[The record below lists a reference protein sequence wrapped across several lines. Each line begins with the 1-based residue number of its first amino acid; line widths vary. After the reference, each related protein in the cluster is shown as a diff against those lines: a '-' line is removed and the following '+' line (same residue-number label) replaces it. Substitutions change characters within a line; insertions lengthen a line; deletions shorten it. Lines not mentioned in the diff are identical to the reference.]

1 MDKKAFKLGALFTSQ
16 TGDTDIKKE
25 HINGEGWP
33 VVSSGNDN
41 TGILGCSDIEACV
54 IPKNTITVD
63 MFGNVYYRDFDYKM
77 VTHARVF
84 ALLPNGFSLDEKTG
98 LYFATS
104 LAWLSHVFSYNNMCS
119 YKKIKDMEIEIPV
132 IKSPDPDHEY
142 TVEDIDFEYMK
153 QRIAELEKQRIA
165 ELEKQRIAELDA
177 YLTAS
182 GLNNYKLTDED
193 KNALSSSTRQTFK
206 EFDLSVLFDISTTK
220 SVDKNK
226 LDFVADG
233 EYDFIGRTPVNWGIQ
248 GKLHKLSFEPNPK
261 DSFSLIQVGETV
273 ALWREK
279 EWYASQ
285 NLFLLNP
292 KIDEV
297 KENKLYFQGVINK
310 EMSRYGKE
318 YSSYPTMKS
327 LAATKILLPV
337 VKSPDT
343 DHEYTPADIDWQYME
358 RYIRAIEKLAIAD
371 VVRYKDRTIV
381 AAKQVIDI

>member
-1 MDKKAFKLGALFTSQ
+1 MDKKAFKLGALFTSKN
-16 TGDTDIKKE
+16 GDIDIKKE
-25 HINGEGWP
+25 HINGEGYP

-63 MFGNVYYRDFDYKM
+63 MFGNVYYRDFDYKI

-104 LAWLSHVFSYNNMCS
+104 LVWLSHIFSYDNMCS
-119 YKKIKDMEIEIPV
+119 YKKIKDMEIEVPV

-142 TVEDIDFEYMK
+142 TVDDIDWQYMRE
-153 QRIAELEKQRIA
+153 RIAELER
-165 ELEKQRIAELDA
+165 ERIAELDA

-193 KNALSSSTRQTFK
+193 KKALSSSTRQTFK
-206 EFDLSVLFDISTTK
+206 EFDLSALFDISTTK

-233 EYDFIGRTPVNWGIQ
+233 EYDFIGRTSVNWGIQ

-358 RYIRAIEKLAIAD
+358 RYIRATEKSVIAE
-371 VVRYKDRTIV
+371 VVRYKDKVIEETKKIV
-381 AAKQVIDI
+381 DAG